1 MKVLKRKI
9 FRRYQAGY
17 EVWNE
22 DHVLPPMRA
31 EVISE
36 GRRDA
41 GLPDLVD
48 DITASSVGE
57 LLHMKVAYTPSGDY
71 IGNPKI
77 AHLLCKKRGI
87 APEKISPDHNV
98 CSIGFSE
105 TEQKWYGWSHRA
117 IHGFGIGA
125 EVKPGDIAYQPSDA
139 EDFRLDCIRFWD
151 DDGHEKVH
159 AFEDHE
165 KELGGLGVR
174 TQWEYADTIPNKKL
188 RGTRTGVFSA
198 YPETFGRGSWTAETL
213 DDAKQM
219 AIDFANDI
227 A

>member
-1 MKVLKRKI
+1 MKAINRKL

-22 DHVLPPMRA
+22 DHVLPPMCA

-36 GRRDA
+36 GAEPDDA
-41 GLPDLVD
+41 DEMVEAINAG
-48 DITASSVGE
+48 SSVGE
-57 LLHMKVAYTPSGDY
+57 LLHMKVAYTPSGDC
-71 IGNPKI
+71 IGNPKT

-105 TEQKWYGWSHRA
+105 AEQKWYGWSHRA
-117 IHGFGIGA
+117 IHGFGIGS

-151 DDGHEKVH
+151 DEYHTQTI
-159 AFEDHE
+159 AFETVDD
-165 KELGGLGVR
+165 GLRGVKV
-174 TQWEYADTIPNKKL
+174 QWTYDESVPNEKL
-188 RGTRTGVFSA
+188 RSQIGGVFCPF
-198 YPETFGRGSWTAETL
+198 PETFGRGSWMAETL